1 MYLLDIYL
9 TDMSKKKQKKGAG
22 TAEAML
28 GLLSIGPMT
37 GYDIRNLIPTSIG
50 HFWQES
56 YGQIYPTL
64 AKLEKK
70 KLVSVDEQ
78 RAWRKPLRKVYKLTK
93 EGRGELRAWLERPVA
108 AMEVPRSEVLLKL
121 FFGNEVAREV
131 SAEHVATVRTE
142 HMRAAAL
149 YAAMEKELK
158 REHGSDPRLPFWLMT
173 LNFGKHRSAA
183 IVAWCEETLGE
194 LQRGISLQASA
205 AKKKPAKKAAAKKT
219 VGKKK
224 VVAKET
230 SVSRKKVGA

>member
-1 MYLLDIYL
+1 
-9 TDMSKKKQKKGAG
+9 MSKKKQKKGAG
-22 TAEAML
+22 TAEALL

-50 HFWQES
+50 HFWRES

-64 AKLEKK
+64 TKLEKK

-93 EGRGELRAWLERPVA
+93 EGRGELRGWLERPVA
-108 AMEVPRSEVLLKL
+108 AMEVPRSELLLKV

-131 SAEHVATVRTE
+131 TAGHVESCRKDYVRVSAQY
-142 HMRAAAL
+142 AAL
-149 YAAMEKELK
+149 EKELK

-183 IVAWCEETLGE
+183 IVAWCDETLAE

-205 AKKKPAKKAAAKKT
+205 AKKRVAMKT
-219 VGKKK
+219 VAKKK
-224 VVAKET
+224 VLVKKT
-230 SVSRKKVGA
+230 SVGRKKVGKR